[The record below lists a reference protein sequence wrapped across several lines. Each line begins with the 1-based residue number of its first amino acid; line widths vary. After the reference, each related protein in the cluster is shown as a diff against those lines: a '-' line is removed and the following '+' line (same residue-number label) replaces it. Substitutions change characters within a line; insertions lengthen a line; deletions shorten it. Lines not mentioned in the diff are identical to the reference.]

1 MARPA
6 QPITA
11 NEEERR
17 RLGEWATL
25 PRLGARARVV
35 LFSLEGLSLDA
46 IMEQTSLSRSTV
58 VKWRDRFRE
67 TGLAGLM
74 DAKRKGRPWS
84 ITQDQ
89 MTQLIELYEKKYRD
103 RTPGW
108 SQERIAGQVGM
119 PAATVQRFLR
129 LIADS
134 FNPMHVPSSFERT
147 LGHPAFTDH
156 QHRML
161 GVYLGPTTHAYVL
174 GHAQIGPS
182 IDEPFDPYRRPRIR
196 FVEGP
201 FGAQLYG
208 RLYDP
213 YSTRR
218 PYQRQHDLLD
228 LLAAVDR
235 RFKHMGVVVHVQGEQ
250 AMNDPLLI
258 AWRRRKYRFTFV
270 HTPGFDQWLSHFEA
284 WLHSTPEQI
293 SWSSKSR
300 SWEEYVAGLIALVR
314 ENEVA
319 RLRPFVWLNDYT
331 TKRDDS

>member
-25 PRLGARARVV
+25 PKLGARARVV

-46 IMEQTSLSRSTV
+46 IMERTGMSRSTV

-89 MTQLIELYEKKYRD
+89 MTQLIELYGKKYRD

-147 LGHPAFTDH
+147 LGHPVFTDH

-161 GVYLGPTTHAYVL
+161 GVYLGPTAHAFVI
-174 GHAQIGPS
+174 GHVRVGPS
-182 IDEPFDPYRRPRIR
+182 VADPLNPYRPSQLS
-196 FVEGP
+196 FLDPP
-201 FGAQLYG
+201 FGVQLHEWLHSSYG
-208 RLYDP
+208 GW
-213 YSTRR
+213 R
-218 PYQRQHDLLD
+218 PYKRQLD
-228 LLAAVDR
+228 LAGFLAAVDR
-235 RFKHMGVVVHVQGEQ
+235 QFKRMRVIVHIHGDRT
-250 AMNDPLLI
+250 MNDPTLRS
-258 AWRRRKYRFTFV
+258 WRQQKRRFTFV
-270 HTPGFDQWLSHFEA
+270 QTPGFEPWLSHFEA
-284 WLHSTPEQI
+284 WLHSTPERLPVR
-293 SWSSKSR
+293 SKSR
-300 SWEEYVAGLIALVR
+300 SWSEYVAWLIALVR

-319 RLRPFVWLNDYT
+319 RLPPFVWLNDYT
-331 TKRDDS
+331 TKPEDS